1 MTQNPSR
8 FAEES
13 IQKKTGL
20 AQQSK
25 EGTESEKAGETRTAL
40 RNQKE
45 QKTGDN
51 KKQRNQKRGPLNR
64 DTAQYWMACKRQ
76 EGPEK
81 RRSAGRK
88 AKGYH

>member
-1 MTQNPSR
+1 MENER
-8 FAEES
+8 RG
-13 IQKKTGL
+13 KG
-20 AQQSK
+20 
-25 EGTESEKAGETRTAL
+25 RTAL
-40 RNQKE
+40 GNKTE

-51 KKQRNQKRGPLNR
+51 KMQRNQKRGPLNR

-81 RRSAGRK
+81 GRSAGRK